1 VEDDTVS
8 YEEMQDKEYGN
19 QGVEGIYNWDE
30 WN

>member
-1 VEDDTVS
+1 VS

-19 QGVEGIYNWDE
+19 QGVEGIYNWED